1 MKHILQVLK
10 FEFFGCVKTKSFII
24 STLVF
29 IVMIVLMTFLP
40 GIMTSIM
47 DSEKSGGDSDNK
59 PIIAVIDNAYSQND
73 ILKKTFEA
81 AYQNYEVK
89 FDAKDKD
96 ELIENVNSSKYRF
109 GVIVNEP
116 LSFTYVTKNNTLTNT
131 DTQNIGNLL
140 QNIYRI
146 VKLQEQGVP
155 PEKSGEILSAQVK
168 SETITTG
175 TDQTKNFWSA
185 YLLMMLLYMAIIMY
199 GQMVSQSVVSEK
211 NSRAMEMLITCA
223 KPSHLMFGKVFGS
236 GLAGLTQLVLIISA
250 AVVSMKTVSTD
261 VLPDTIKNF
270 LNFRPETIGFA
281 LLFFLLGYFIYSFLM
296 GALASL
302 ASRSEDLNTL
312 TSPVMFFVVIAF
324 MIVVFA
330 INAGTLDGTL
340 MTVCS
345 YIPFTAPI
353 AMFARVALSDVPL
366 WELLLS
372 IGVQLVSVYLL
383 GMLAAA
389 IYRVG
394 VLLYGKT
401 PKPTEIIK
409 LLIEQHKTNKAFKV
423 TKKK

>member
-10 FEFFGCVKTKSFII
+10 FEFFGCVKSKSFII
-24 STLVF
+24 STTVF
-29 IVMIVLMTFLP
+29 ILLIVLMTFLP
-40 GIMTSIM
+40 GIMMSIM
-47 DSEKSGGDSDNK
+47 DSEKPGGEGKEK
-59 PIIAVIDNAYSQND
+59 PVIAVLDMAYNEGNIVKRS
-73 ILKKTFEA
+73 FEA
-81 AYQNYEVK
+81 AYQGFEIKTDVK
-89 FDAKDKD
+89 DRD
-96 ELIENVNSSKYRF
+96 ELVENVNSAKYRF
-109 GVIVNEP
+109 GVIINEP
-116 LSFTYVTKNNTLTNT
+116 LSFTYITKNNSLTSN
-131 DTQNIGNLL
+131 DTQNIGSIL
-140 QNIYRI
+140 QNIYRT
-146 VKLQEQGVP
+146 VSFEKLGVD
-155 PEKSGEILSAQVK
+155 PEKSAEILSAQVK
-168 SETITTG
+168 SETFTTG
-175 TDQTKNFWSA
+175 TDQSKNFWSA

-236 GLAGLTQLVLIISA
+236 GLAGLSQMVLIISA

-261 VLPDTIKNF
+261 MIPDTIRDF

-281 LLFFLLGYFIYSFLM
+281 LLFFILGYFIYSFLM

-312 TSPVMFFVVIAF
+312 TSPVMFFIVIAF
-324 MIVVFA
+324 MVVVFA
-330 INAGTLDGTL
+330 INAGTLNGTL

-353 AMFARVALSDVPL
+353 AMFARVALSDVAL
-366 WELLLS
+366 WEIILS
-372 IGVQLVSVYLL
+372 VAVQLVSVYLL

-389 IYRVG
+389 IYRIG

-409 LLIEQHKTNKAFKV
+409 LLIEQHKTNKTLKAS
-423 TKKK
+423 KKK

>member
-29 IVMIVLMTFLP
+29 ILLIVLMTFLP
-40 GIMTSIM
+40 GLMVSIM
-47 DSEKSGGDSDNK
+47 DSEKSGGGGEDK
-59 PIIAVIDNAYSQND
+59 PIIAVIDNAYNKGD
-73 ILKKTFEA
+73 IVKKTFEA
-81 AYQNYEVK
+81 AYQNFEIK
-89 FDAKDKD
+89 LDAKDKD
-96 ELIENVNSSKYRF
+96 ELVENVNSSRYRF
-109 GVIVNEP
+109 GVIINDQ
-116 LSFTYVTKNNTLTNT
+116 LSFTYITKNNTLTNT
-131 DTQNIGNLL
+131 DTQNIGALL
-140 QNIYRI
+140 RDIYRT
-146 VKLQEQGVP
+146 VKLEEQGVS
-155 PEKSGEILSAQVK
+155 PEKTAEILSAQIK

-185 YLLMMLLYMAIIMY
+185 YLLMMMLYMAIIMY

-236 GLAGLTQLVLIISA
+236 GLAGLTQLVLITSTA
-250 AVVSMKTVSTD
+250 LVSMKTVSTD
-261 VLPDTIKNF
+261 VLPDTIRDF

-312 TSPVMFFVVIAF
+312 TSPVMFFIVIAF

-330 INAGTLDGTL
+330 INSGTLDGTL

-353 AMFARVALSDVPL
+353 AMFARVALSDVPT
-366 WELLLS
+366 WEILLS
-372 IGVQLVSVYLL
+372 VGVQLVSVYLL

-401 PKPTEIIK
+401 PKPGEIIK
-409 LLIEQHKTNKAFKV
+409 LLIEQHRTNKMFKAA
-423 TKKK
+423 KKK